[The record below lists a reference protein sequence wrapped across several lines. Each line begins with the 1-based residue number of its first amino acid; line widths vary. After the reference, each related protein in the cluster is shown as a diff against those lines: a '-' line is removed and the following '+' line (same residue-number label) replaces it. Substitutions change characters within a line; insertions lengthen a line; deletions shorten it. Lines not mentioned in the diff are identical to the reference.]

1 MRNYIKKEDFS
12 LRKITS
18 ILLSIALLL
27 FSVPMT
33 AHAAQSDGVIDKHG
47 AKTYVGTAAAWGKAW
62 DEDSF
67 QEVTGKDVQYSGNLT
82 VKNGDVKD
90 ITING
95 SDSKL
100 VVLNGT
106 MNSIETDGDIT
117 LTGGTVKRNVA
128 SDGTITFNGG
138 IKIGGTCT
146 GQNITSSG
154 STTALVAGT
163 VIGYNSI
170 TLTDKAIKAS
180 GFSGSNSAS
189 LNVKSYAFPLP
200 AITDMGMVTI
210 DGSNTAYGK
219 IEANTL
225 TLNQKAELTA
235 ASTLDVDTLSGPGT
249 LSFYSG
255 KLTVNFAIQNKP
267 LFYFIN
273 PVGNGTVAFRTDSGA
288 ISESDVRLYDFEL
301 SRDYSGGHY
310 QFTLKNS
317 IRDGITLEPSS
328 VTVSSN
334 ASALVR
340 ANVKPAFSQFA
351 DGTRIVWELHGN
363 TTAFSISPDTSKNT
377 CKVTVSGSKTDAAKA
392 TLLAYLVD
400 KNGDRLSDYKSGS
413 CSVTTGDPGVPTDN
427 ADFKLDTANVTIPAG
442 DTYWVLAIT
451 NSSTPPKQISYN
463 SAIATVGAAKAYRS
477 DGKAGWLYPV
487 KGVSRGE
494 VTIDIGGQKM
504 ITKVAGGSIVVDT
517 ASYTM
522 IPGGKYVIGVKI
534 NNVGKNDLNVYS
546 QNSCTTVQYAG
557 KAANGLDLY
566 VVNGDSEG
574 NGAVVF
580 SLTGGQSV
588 RTAITVQNGA
598 TPGGVSGRL
607 VAALQ

>member
-1 MRNYIKKEDFS
+1 M
-12 LRKITS
+12 RKITS

-200 AITDMGMVTI
+200 AITDMGTVTI
-210 DGSNTAYGK
+210 EGSNTAYGK

-334 ASALVR
+334 TSALVR

-351 DGTRIVWELHGN
+351 DGTKIVWELHGN

-546 QNSCTTVQYAG
+546 QNFCTTVQYAG